1 MPGLK
6 KNRKRPHTI
15 AFHVSNEEK
24 VAIETRIN
32 VSGLP
37 KSEFYIGSCLDKK
50 LEVIGGKFESDRLSV
65 QLENMN
71 VFLRN
76 AENVYNINQ
85 KIIADYTDEIG
96 AITKRL
102 NELNEAVV
110 KVQKE
115 NLELQKVILESR
127 YFNEELL
134 KLMKEKMK

>member
-6 KNRKRPHTI
+6 KNRKRPNTI

-24 VAIETRIN
+24 ITIETRIN
-32 VSGLP
+32 VAGLP
-37 KSEFYIGSCLDKK
+37 KSEFYISSSLDKK
-50 LEVIGGKFESDRLSV
+50 LEVIGGKFGSDRLSV

-76 AENVYNINQ
+76 AEEIYNQNQ
-85 KIIADYTDEIG
+85 KIIADYTMEIG

-102 NELNEAVV
+102 NDLNEAVIEA
-110 KVQKE
+110 QKE
-115 NLELQKVILESR
+115 NQEFQKVILESR

-134 KLMKEKMK
+134 KLMKENN

>member
-1 MPGLK
+1 MPGLN
-6 KNRKRPHTI
+6 KNRKRPNTI

-24 VAIETRIN
+24 TAIETRIN

-37 KSEFYIGSCLDKK
+37 KSEFYIGSCLEKK
-50 LEVIGGKFESDRLSV
+50 IDVIGGKFGSDRLSV

-76 AENVYNINQ
+76 AELIYEKNQ
-85 KIIADYTDEIG
+85 KIIKDYTEEIG

-102 NELNEAVV
+102 NDLNEAVIEA
-110 KVQKE
+110 QKE
-115 NLELQKVILESR
+115 NLEFKKVILESR

-134 KLMKEKMK
+134 KLMKENN

>member
-1 MPGLK
+1 MPGLN
-6 KNRKRPHTI
+6 KNRKRPNSMS
-15 AFHVSNEEK
+15 FRVSNEEK
-24 VAIETRIN
+24 IAIETRIN

-50 LEVIGGKFESDRLSV
+50 LEVIGGKFGSDRLSV

-76 AENVYNINQ
+76 AEEIYNQNQ
-85 KIIADYTDEIG
+85 KIIANYTKEIG

-110 KVQKE
+110 EVQKE
-115 NLELQKVILESR
+115 NLEFQKVILESR

-134 KLMKEKMK
+134 RLMKEKK

>member
-1 MPGLK
+1 MSF
-6 KNRKRPHTI
+6 R
-15 AFHVSNEEK
+15 VSNEEK
-24 VAIETRIN
+24 IAIETRIN

-50 LEVIGGKFESDRLSV
+50 LEVIGGKFGSDRLSV

-71 VFLRN
+71 VFLQN
-76 AENVYNINQ
+76 AENIYNKNQ
-85 KIIADYTDEIG
+85 KIIKDYTDEIG

-102 NELNEAVV
+102 NDLNEAVV
-110 KVQKE
+110 EVQKE

-134 KLMKEKMK
+134 RLMKEKK

>member
-1 MPGLK
+1 MPGLN
-6 KNRKRPHTI
+6 KNRKRPNSMS
-15 AFHVSNEEK
+15 FRVSNEEK
-24 VAIETRIN
+24 IAIETRIN

-50 LEVIGGKFESDRLSV
+50 LEVIGGKFGSDRLSV

-76 AENVYNINQ
+76 AENIYNKNQ
-85 KIIADYTDEIG
+85 KIIKDYTNEISV
-96 AITKRL
+96 ITKRL

-110 KVQKE
+110 EVQKE

-134 KLMKEKMK
+134 GLMKEKK

>member
-1 MPGLK
+1 MPGLN
-6 KNRKRPHTI
+6 KNRKRPNSMS
-15 AFHVSNEEK
+15 FRVSNEEK
-24 VAIETRIN
+24 IAIETRIN

-37 KSEFYIGSCLDKK
+37 KSDFYIGSCLGNN
-50 LEVIGGKFESDRLSV
+50 LEIIGGKFGSDRLSV

-76 AENVYNINQ
+76 AELIYDKNQ
-85 KIIADYTDEIG
+85 KIIEDYTEEIG

-102 NELNEAVV
+102 NELNEAVIE
-110 KVQKE
+110 VQKE

-134 KLMKEKMK
+134 QLMKEKK

>member
-1 MPGLK
+1 MPGLN
-6 KNRKRPHTI
+6 KNRKRPNTI

-37 KSEFYIGSCLDKK
+37 KSEFYIGSCLNEK
-50 LEVIGGKFESDRLSV
+50 LEVIGGKFGSDRLSV

-76 AENVYNINQ
+76 AENIYNKNQ
-85 KIIADYTDEIG
+85 KIIKDYTNEISV
-96 AITKRL
+96 ITKRL

-110 KVQKE
+110 EVQKE

-134 KLMKEKMK
+134 RLLKEKK

>member
-6 KNRKRPHTI
+6 KNRKRPNTI

-32 VSGLP
+32 ISGLP

-50 LEVIGGKFESDRLSV
+50 LEVIGGKFGSDRLSV

-76 AENVYNINQ
+76 AENVYNKNQ
-85 KIIADYTDEIG
+85 KIIADYTQEIST
-96 AITKRL
+96 ITKQL
-102 NELNEAVV
+102 NDLNEAIIEI
-110 KVQKE
+110 QKE
-115 NLELQKVILESR
+115 NLELQKVILESC
-127 YFNEELL
+127 YYNEELL
-134 KLMKEKMK
+134 KIMKEKK